1 MKPIVRE
8 YLDTLSGLSPLSPQ
22 TRELLLNCI
31 STRTI
36 SKGELLLEHGEVCK
50 HIYYVDKGLMRIFY
64 YKDKRDIT
72 EWFAGDKQF
81 LFSVRS
87 YFEETPSKLIIEALE
102 DSEVILLS
110 KEKQEVLIKTNLEV
124 ANLMIKAFSYSLILS
139 QKRMESIQFESAKER
154 YVSLME
160 QQPEIIHKAPLQYIA
175 SFLGITQ
182 ETLSRIRSKI

>member
-1 MKPIVRE
+1 MQPIINE
-8 YLDTLSGLSPLSPQ
+8 YLEILNNLNPLSSQ
-22 TRELLLNCI
+22 TRELLLDCI

-36 SKGELLLEHGEVCK
+36 PKGELLLKHGEVCE

-64 YKDKRDIT
+64 YKNNREIT
-72 EWFAGDKQF
+72 EWLASDKQF
-81 LFSVRS
+81 LFSICS
-87 YFEETPSKLIIEALE
+87 YFEASPSKLIIEALE

-139 QKRMESIQFESAKER
+139 QKRMESLQFETAKER
-154 YVSLME
+154 YINLME
-160 QQPEIIHKAPLQYIA
+160 QQPEIIRKVPMQYIA
-175 SFLGITQ
+175 SFLGITK